1 MRIFLPN
8 AHYIYYVKIYISI
21 LERNCFL
28 NLAEYIDELFRLTR
42 FLRIGEHSP
51 SWLSLSASKR
61 SGGDVLKDYY
71 TLEQK
76 RLIESVLA
84 SPVG

>member
-1 MRIFLPN
+1 MLMNYFASRDFCVYANTPPLGC
-8 AHYIYYVKIYISI
+8 
-21 LERNCFL
+21 L
-28 NLAEYIDELFRLTR
+28 
-42 FLRIGEHSP
+42 SP
-51 SWLSLSASKR
+51 PQKE
-61 SGGDVLKDYY
+61 SGGGVLKDYY